1 MRALAVFEKE
11 LLEILKNRLL
21 LFTVIPL
28 PLIFAIIPLAFVYF
42 AGDQPLDDKEVN
54 LYMQLSP
61 AFANMNPVDVA
72 QIVLLGQFMFLL
84 LLTPTIVPMTI
95 ATFSIVG
102 EKQARSLEPLLATPI
117 RTWELLLGKALAAVV
132 PAIVA
137 TWTCY
142 GILLVGMA
150 VLARPLV
157 FASVASGVWPL
168 AIGVLTPLLAV
179 LAVNLG
185 VLISSRVNDT
195 RVAQQIGGLIVLPLV
210 GLSVAQA
217 AGMMLFDLR
226 MFALGAIILILLD
239 TGVLVA
245 ATKLFQRETILT
257 RWK

>member
-1 MRALAVFEKE
+1 MRVLAVFEKE
-11 LLEILKNRLL
+11 IMEILKNKLL
-21 LFTVIPL
+21 MFTVIPL
-28 PLIFAIIPLAFVYF
+28 PLIFVAIPLLFVYF
-42 AGDQPLDDKEVN
+42 AGDQPIDDKEIE
-54 LYMQLSP
+54 LYLQLSP

-72 QIVLLGQFMFLL
+72 QIVLVGQFMFLL

-117 RTWELLLGKALAAVV
+117 RTWELLLGKAMAAVA
-132 PAIVA
+132 PAIVT
-137 TWTCY
+137 TWICY
-142 GILLVGMA
+142 GILLAGMA

-179 LAVNLG
+179 LTVNVG

-195 RVAQQIGGLIVLPLV
+195 RVAQQIGGMIVLPLI
-210 GLSVAQA
+210 GLSIAQA
-217 AGMMLFDLR
+217 AGVMLFDLR

-239 TGVLVA
+239 AGVLVA
-245 ATKLFQRETILT
+245 ATRLFQRETILT